1 MVLHRNVFWCA
12 PYERKEI
19 WTTGEQMSFSIFCS
33 LWFSGCVDYKMWKW
47 GVSYAET
54 WLFFCSSYLPCLQS
68 HLPKSSHQASMFL
81 LLLSLLELTGSWTE
95 WLSVSAAQGC
105 RALAL
110 HLRTCTSIFILKTF
124 TANEVYLD
132 LDQCNI
138 TIQIRQFF
146 FQ

>member
-1 MVLHRNVFWCA
+1 MVLHQNVFWCA

-19 WTTGEQMSFSIFCS
+19 WTTGEQVSFSSFWS
-33 LWFSGCVDYKMWKW
+33 LWLSGCVDYKMRKW

-54 WLFFCSSYLPCLQS
+54 WLFCSSYLPCLQS
-68 HLPKSSHQASMFL
+68 HLPESSHQASML
-81 LLLSLLELTGSWTE
+81 LLLLALLELAGSWAE

-110 HLRTCTSIFILKTF
+110 HLQTWTSIFSLKTF

-138 TIQIRQFF
+138 TIQMRPFF

>member
-1 MVLHRNVFWCA
+1 MVLHQNVFWCA

-19 WTTGEQMSFSIFCS
+19 WATGEQMSFSIFWS
-33 LWFSGCVDYKMWKW
+33 LWLSGCVDYKMWKR
-47 GVSYAET
+47 GVSYADT
-54 WLFFCSSYLPCLQS
+54 WLFFCSLYLPSLQS

-81 LLLSLLELTGSWTE
+81 LLFSLLELTRSWSG

-110 HLRTCTSIFILKTF
+110 HLQTRTSIFIFKMF
-124 TANEVYLD
+124 TANVVDLH

-138 TIQIRQFF
+138 AIQIRQFF